1 MQPTETQHGA
11 VAAPHSLLNRHP
23 VYAMLRS
30 AHELRLF
37 MAHHVFPVWD
47 FMSLVKSLQAVVAPA
62 RVPWFPVGDPTL
74 RRFINSIVLEEESDL
89 ATPEGNAFL
98 SHFELYCGA
107 MREIGADPAAA
118 LRFLDLVAERGI
130 DIALNEGEIPE
141 PARRFM
147 RTTFSFIATGKP
159 HVVAAALAHG
169 REHVIPG
176 MFRGVLREL
185 GVSEAQ
191 APLFHFYLE
200 RHIHLDEG
208 LHAPQSLRLLD
219 SLCGGDAQRVAE
231 AREVAETA
239 IAARLQFWDGVAEA
253 IAAARA
259 PVPAARPP
267 ALTIA
272 SPSELASA

>member
-1 MQPTETQHGA
+1 MQHDETEHRA
-11 VAAPHSLLNRHP
+11 LAASHERLNRHP
-23 VYAMLRS
+23 LYALLRS
-30 AHELRLF
+30 ADELRLF

-47 FMSLVKSLQAVVAPA
+47 FMSLVKSLQATVAPT
-62 RVPWFPVGDPTL
+62 RVPWQPVGDPSL

-89 ATPEGNAFL
+89 ATPQGDAFL

-107 MREIGADPAAA
+107 MREVGADPGPA
-118 LRFLDLVAERGI
+118 LRFLELAARRGI
-130 DIALNEGEIPE
+130 DAALAEGELPE

-159 HVVAAALAHG
+159 HVIAAALAHG

-185 GVSEAQ
+185 GVSAAQ

-208 LHAPQSLRLLD
+208 MHAPQSLRLLD
-219 SLCGGDAQRVAE
+219 SLCEGDTGRIAE
-231 AREVAETA
+231 ARAAAAAA
-239 IAARLQFWDGVAEA
+239 IAARLEFWDGVAEA
-253 IAAARA
+253 IAC
-259 PVPAARPP
+259 PARPC
-267 ALTIA
+267 AAGWT
-272 SPSELASA
+272 